1 VGHFLRHTIELLIC
15 SAIGGYCLW
24 RCIAVMPG
32 VMDELQALFGAMLG
46 RTQNIEAAIDEATE

>member
-1 VGHFLRHTIELLIC
+1 MRNTLELLLC

-32 VMDELQALFGAMLG
+32 VMDELQAVLAAAFG
-46 RTQNIEAAIDEATE
+46 RVRDINAAIDEAE

>member
-1 VGHFLRHTIELLIC
+1 VRHTVELLLC
-15 SAIGGYCLW
+15 STIAAYCVW

-46 RTQNIEAAIDEATE
+46 RARDIEAAIEEAE

>member
-1 VGHFLRHTIELLIC
+1 VRHTVELLLC

-32 VMDELQALFGAMLG
+32 VFDELQALFGAMLG
-46 RTQNIEAAIDEATE
+46 RAQDIEAAIEEAE

>member
-1 VGHFLRHTIELLIC
+1 MRHTVELLIC

-32 VMDELQALFGAMLG
+32 VFDEMQALFGAMIG
-46 RTQNIEAAIDEATE
+46 RARDIEAAIEDAAE

>member
-1 VGHFLRHTIELLIC
+1 VGHLVRHTVELLLC

-32 VMDELQALFGAMLG
+32 VFDELQALFGAMLG
-46 RTQNIEAAIDEATE
+46 RARDIEAAIEDAAE

>member
-1 VGHFLRHTIELLIC
+1 VRHTLELLLC

-32 VMDELQALFGAMLG
+32 VFDELQALFGAMLG
-46 RTQNIEAAIDEATE
+46 RAQDIEAAIDEATE

>member
-1 VGHFLRHTIELLIC
+1 MRHTLELLLC

-32 VMDELQALFGAMLG
+32 VLDEVQALFAAMLG
-46 RTQNIEAAIDEATE
+46 RYRDIEAAIEDAAD